1 MPNPFEIDN
10 KPYDRVKFGKN
21 LSFDEAFLDAH
32 EDAEVLDNERDHINY
47 RALGGIVLLVVMIL
61 GFRVFFLQGVKG
73 DEYRSL
79 AEGNKLRVQ
88 YVLAPRGLLQDRY
101 GKVIASNTPSFELD
115 VITGDLPTDPNELNV
130 KLAAVA
136 EITGQDPASLKEAI
150 SKMVPSAY
158 QAQSLVENISKDQAL
173 ILIARAP
180 EFKGFVVENNAIR
193 DYKDALAFSH
203 LAGYT
208 GKITAA
214 ELEKYPDDNYALND
228 YIGKTGL
235 EAQYEDFLRGING
248 RKQTE
253 IDAQGNFKR
262 TLAEVPAINGN
273 NVKLNIDYDL
283 QKVLYD
289 SLVKMTTK
297 FRAPKA
303 AAVVTN
309 PQTGEVLALISMPSF
324 DNNMFARGIKQ
335 GEYAPLINDPN
346 SPLLNRV
353 VAGTYPPGSTVKPM
367 MAIAALSEG
376 IVTPETKILDDGVIR
391 VGSFTYYGY
400 ERAGLGIVDVYSAI
414 ARSSDIYFYTVGGG
428 NPKTS
433 VKEGLGP
440 ERIAQYLRKFKMGE
454 KLGIDLPGEKPGLVP
469 DTAWKKAV
477 KNEPWYL
484 GNTYHYVIG
493 QGDLLVTPLQ
503 VNSWTATIG
512 NGGKVMQPYILDQVE
527 DKNGKVLAEGQSKVL
542 AENIFDPKYIKVAQ
556 DGMRQ
561 TVLMGSGSTL
571 QNVGVEVSGKTGT
584 AQFDARDLSLT
595 HAWWTSYAPSVNPQ
609 IALTVLVESS
619 GEGHAVA
626 VPVAKDVYT
635 WWAAN
640 RYQK

>member
-1 MPNPFEIDN
+1 MFNPFEIDN
-10 KPYDRVKFGKN
+10 KTHKRVNFGKN
-21 LSFDEAFLDAH
+21 LSFDESFLDEH
-32 EDAEVLDNERDHINY
+32 EGVEVLDNERDHVNY
-47 RALGGIVLLVVMIL
+47 RVLGGIVALVVMAL

-73 DEYRSL
+73 EEYRSL

-88 YVLAPRGLLQDRY
+88 YVIAPRGLLQDRN

-115 VITGDLPTDPNELNV
+115 AITGDLPTDPNELHA
-130 KLAAVA
+130 KLGEV
-136 EITGQDPASLKEAI
+136 GQIIGKDPAELLDLIGHMQDNS
-150 SKMVPSAY
+150 Y
-158 QAQSLVENISKDQAL
+158 QSQPLVENLSKDQAL

-180 EFKGFVVENNAIR
+180 EFKGLVVENNAIR
-193 DYKDALAFSH
+193 DYKDPLAFTH
-203 LAGYT
+203 LTGYT
-208 GKITAA
+208 GKITTA
-214 ELEKYPDDNYALND
+214 ELEANPDNNYVLND
-228 YIGKTGL
+228 FYGKTGL
-235 EAQYEDFLRGING
+235 EAQYENYLRGIDG

-262 TLAEVPAINGN
+262 TLAEVPAVNGN

-283 QKVLYD
+283 QKVAYD
-289 SLVKMTTK
+289 SMIKVMAK
-297 FRAPKA
+297 FNAKKA
-303 AAVVTN
+303 AAVATN
-309 PQTGEVLALISMPSF
+309 PQTGEVLALISLPGF
-324 DNNMFARGIKQ
+324 DSNMFARGIKQ
-335 GEYAPLINDPN
+335 GEYAPLVNDPN
-346 SPLLNRV
+346 SPMLNRV

-400 ERAGLGIVDVYSAI
+400 ERAGLGLMDVYSAI

-440 ERIAQYLRKFKMGE
+440 DRIAQYLRKFHMGS

-469 DTAWKKAV
+469 DTAWKQEV

-527 DKNGKVLAEGQSKVL
+527 DKDGKILAEGRSKVL
-542 AENIFDPKYIKVAQ
+542 AENIFDAKYVKVAQ

-561 TVLMGSGSTL
+561 TVLIGSGSSL
-571 QNVGVEVSGKTGT
+571 QKVGVEVSGKTGT
-584 AQFDARDLSLT
+584 AQFDARDLSRT

-609 IALTVLVESS
+609 ISFTVIVEGA
-619 GEGHAVA
+619 GEGHSVA
-626 VPVAKDVYT
+626 VPIAKDVYT